1 MTSGSSPMWLF
12 KNKGFTLV
20 EVMVAAGILALIMA
34 IIYGAF
40 AGSIKT
46 MEISTEGGDS
56 YRKARL
62 ILSQIAQEISC
73 AYLPAEHENADFQ
86 YAFIS
91 DDREEDGLP
100 RDTLSFTSTANP
112 VQGPG
117 RGLKEIGYGI
127 TLDPETDEPALVM
140 REDVTPDDHVDEGGK
155 SYLLDAG
162 IWGLDFTFYDSRGRD
177 WERWD
182 STASIFDGKLP
193 QRCRIAIY
201 YKDAQGEPFS
211 LATTAII
218 TMGGE

>member
-1 MTSGSSPMWLF
+1 MLLL

-20 EVMVAAGILALIMA
+20 EVMVAASILALIMA

-40 AGSIKT
+40 AGSVKT
-46 MEISTEGGDS
+46 MEISTEGGDC

-62 ILSQIAQEISC
+62 ILNHIAQEISC
-73 AYLPAEHENADFQ
+73 AYLPPEHENAGIQ
-86 YAFIS
+86 YAFVS

-100 RDTLSFTSTANP
+100 RDTLSFTSTAIP
-112 VQGPG
+112 VKGPSK
-117 RGLKEIGYGI
+117 GLKEIGYGI

-140 REDVTPDDHVDEGGK
+140 REDVTPDDHVDEGGR

-162 IWGLDFTFYDSRGRD
+162 TWGLDFTFYDDRGRD

-193 QRCRIAIY
+193 QRCRITIY
-201 YKDAQGEPFS
+201 YKDEQGEPFS
-211 LATTAII
+211 LTTTALIP
-218 TMGGE
+218 MSGRE

>member
-1 MTSGSSPMWLF
+1 MLLL
-12 KNKGFTLV
+12 KNRGFTLV
-20 EVMVAAGILALIMA
+20 EVMITAGIVALIMA

-46 MEISTEGGDS
+46 MEISTEGGDC

-62 ILSQIAQEISC
+62 ILNHIAQELSC
-73 AYLPAEHENADFQ
+73 AYLPAEHENSSIQ
-86 YAFIS
+86 YAFIG

-100 RDTLSFTSTANP
+100 RDTLSFTSTALP
-112 VQGPG
+112 VKGPA

-140 REDVTPDDHVDEGGK
+140 REDVTPDDQADKGGR

-162 IWGLDFTFYDSRGRD
+162 IWGLDFTFYDARGRD

-182 STASIFDGKLP
+182 STASIFEGRLP
-193 QRCRIAIY
+193 QRVQIAIY
-201 YKDAQGEPFS
+201 YKDAQGEPFA
-211 LATTAII
+211 LATTALIP
-218 TMGGE
+218 MGGD

>member
-1 MTSGSSPMWLF
+1 MLLL

-20 EVMVAAGILALIMA
+20 EVMVAASILALIMA

-40 AGSIKT
+40 AGSLKT
-46 MEISTEGGDS
+46 MEISTEGGDC

-62 ILSQIAQEISC
+62 ILNHIAQEISC
-73 AYLPAEHENADFQ
+73 AYLPPEHENADIQ
-86 YAFIS
+86 YAFVGE
-91 DDREEDGLP
+91 DGEEDGLP
-100 RDTLSFTSTANP
+100 RDTLSFISTALP
-112 VQGPG
+112 VQGPV

-140 REDVTPDDHVDEGGK
+140 REDVTPDDQVDVGGK

-182 STASIFDGKLP
+182 STASIFNGKLP
-193 QRCRIAIY
+193 QRVQIAIY

-211 LATTAII
+211 LATTAVIP
-218 TMGGE
+218 MGGE

>member
-1 MTSGSSPMWLF
+1 MLQL

-46 MEISTEGGDS
+46 MEISTEGGDV

-62 ILSQIAQEISC
+62 ILNHMAQDVSC
-73 AYLPAEHENADFQ
+73 AYLPSERENAGIQ
-86 YAFIS
+86 YAFVGEDS
-91 DDREEDGLP
+91 EEDGLP
-100 RDTLSFTSTANP
+100 RDTLSFTTTAPP
-112 VQGPG
+112 VQGPSK
-117 RGLKEIGYGI
+117 GLKEIGYGFI
-127 TLDPETDEPALVM
+127 HDPETDEPALVM
-140 REDVTPDDHVDEGGK
+140 REDITPDDHVDKGGRT
-155 SYLLDAG
+155 YLIGAG
-162 IWGLDFTFYDSRGRD
+162 IWGLDFTFYDARGRD

-193 QRCRIAIY
+193 QRVKIAIY
-201 YKDAQGEPFS
+201 FKDAQGEPFS
-211 LATTAII
+211 LSTTALI

>member
-1 MTSGSSPMWLF
+1 MLLL
-12 KNKGFTLV
+12 KNRGFTLV
-20 EVMVAAGILALIMA
+20 EVMVTAGIVALIMA
-34 IIYGAF
+34 IIYSAF

-46 MEISTEGGDS
+46 MEISTEGGDV

-62 ILSQIAQEISC
+62 ILSHIAQEISC
-73 AYLPAEHENADFQ
+73 AYLPTEQENSSVQ
-86 YAFIS
+86 YAFIGN
-91 DDREEDGLP
+91 DREEDGLP
-100 RDTLSFTSTANP
+100 RDTLSFTSTALP
-112 VQGPG
+112 VKGPA

-140 REDVTPDDHVDEGGK
+140 REDVTPDDHVDGGGRN
-155 SYLLDAG
+155 YLLDAG
-162 IWGLDFTFYDSRGRD
+162 IWGLDFTFFDARGRD

-201 YKDAQGEPFS
+201 YKDAQGEPFA
-211 LATTAII
+211 LATTALI